1 MQKLWEHLFNEE
13 TGLGTALTTIFYNK
27 PYKKTYT
34 FVKDSERWTAEQ
46 IQQYQWEQLTLLLH
60 HVYEH
65 VPYYKKLFRTQGIT
79 PDDIRSLHDF
89 QQLPFLTK
97 EIVQEYAN
105 ELKATNYPLYAFEET
120 NTGGSTGFLLRFPV
134 EKGVWYAKHLAYI
147 TVLLERGGCHAMD
160 KSVQI
165 IGREKP
171 WEYRLLPR
179 TLMLSSYQM
188 TDQNLPIYIQKIK
201 RLQPHYF
208 IGYPS
213 AMTLL
218 ATYLQHHSIELRGL
232 KAIFCFG
239 ETIYEWQREFLETF
253 FQCRV
258 HGQYGH
264 REQCAMAGTCEKSN
278 FYHIFPDYGFVEL
291 IDRNGLPVTQDG
303 KSGEIVA
310 TGFHTGIFPFIR
322 YRTGDIATYSTRH
335 CECGRNSLLFQS
347 IEGRVQ
353 DFMVS
358 KTKRLV
364 PLMGVL
370 QLIAKSSPN
379 MKEYQLYQDCEGEI
393 ILHIVNKEGFSDDD
407 VRLIREN
414 FQKRLGDEFSLSLIY
429 MDSIPRT
436 IRGKY
441 QFLIQKLPVHF
452 HLNEK

>member
-1 MQKLWEHLFNEE
+1 MQKLWERLFNEE
-13 TGLGTALTTIFYNK
+13 TGLGTALTTIFYNTA
-27 PYKKTYT
+27 YKKTYT
-34 FVKDSERWTAEQ
+34 FIKDSEWWTAEQ
-46 IQQYQWEQLTLLLH
+46 IQQYQWQQIIVLLH
-60 HVYEH
+60 HAYEH
-65 VPYYKKLFRTQGIT
+65 VPYYKKLFKAQGIT
-79 PDDIRSLHDF
+79 PDDIRSLHNF

-97 EIVQEYAN
+97 EIVQEYAH
-105 ELKATNYPLYAFEET
+105 ELKATNYPPYAFEET

-147 TVLLERGGCHAMD
+147 TVLLERGGCQAMD

-165 IGREKP
+165 TGREKF
-171 WEYRLLPR
+171 WEYRLVPR

-188 TDQNLPIYIQKIK
+188 TEQNLQVYIQKIK

-213 AMTLL
+213 AMMLL
-218 ATYLQHHSIELRGL
+218 ATYMKHHSIELKGL

-239 ETIYEWQREFLETF
+239 ETIYEWQRDFLETF

-264 REQCAMAGTCEKSN
+264 REQCVLAGTCEKSN

-291 IDRNGLPVTQDG
+291 IDRNGQPVTQDG

-322 YRTGDIATYSTRH
+322 YKTGDIATYSSHH
-335 CECGRNSLLFQS
+335 CECGRHSLRFQS
-347 IEGRVQ
+347 IEGRLQ

-358 KTKRLV
+358 KNKRLV

-379 MKEYQLYQDCEGEI
+379 MKEYQLYQDCEGEL
-393 ILHIVNKEGFSDDD
+393 ILHIVKKEGFSDDD
-407 VRLIREN
+407 IHHIREN
-414 FQKRLGDEFSLSLIY
+414 FQKRLGDEFSLSFFY

-436 IRGKY
+436 SRGKY
-441 QFLIQKLPVHF
+441 QFLVQKLPIHF
-452 HLNEK
+452 SP